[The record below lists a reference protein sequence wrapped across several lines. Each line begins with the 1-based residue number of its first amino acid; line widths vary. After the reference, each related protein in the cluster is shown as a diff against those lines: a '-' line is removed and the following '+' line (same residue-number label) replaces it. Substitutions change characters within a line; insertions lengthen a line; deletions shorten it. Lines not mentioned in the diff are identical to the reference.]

1 MEKEKIL
8 QIAVPAVAI
17 AVIVFVVVFIVS
29 GTSTPTDAP
38 KVVTGTLPPLPQG
51 KKMIAEVVPPT
62 SEGVGLELPDLNA
75 PEWKPLGDG
84 LKIWDVKVGEGDIAV
99 VESDDADW
107 HYTGWLPSGRVFD
120 SSVRKGQAFS
130 TNLRNVVQGWTRG
143 LPGMKVGGVRRLFI
157 PSPLG
162 YGSKGAGS
170 DIPAN
175 TDLIFEVKLLR
186 ISR

>member
-1 MEKEKIL
+1 MEKEKML
-8 QIAVPAVAI
+8 QIVVPAI
-17 AVIVFVVVFIVS
+17 AVAAIIVIVAFIVVGTAPPSDDTKAGS
-29 GTSTPTDAP
+29 GKA
-38 KVVTGTLPPLPQG
+38 PPLAPG
-51 KKMIAEVVPPT
+51 KKMLAQVDIN
-62 SEGVGLELPDLNA
+62 SDGVGMTAPDLNS
-75 PEWKPLGDG
+75 PEWKNIGDS
-84 LKIWDVKVGEGDIAV
+84 LKVWDVKVGEGDVAI
-99 VESDDADW
+99 VETDDGLW
-107 HYTGWLPSGRVFD
+107 HYTGWRPDGFVFD

-130 TNLRNVVQGWTRG
+130 TNLQNVVQGWTRG

-157 PSPLG
+157 PSALG